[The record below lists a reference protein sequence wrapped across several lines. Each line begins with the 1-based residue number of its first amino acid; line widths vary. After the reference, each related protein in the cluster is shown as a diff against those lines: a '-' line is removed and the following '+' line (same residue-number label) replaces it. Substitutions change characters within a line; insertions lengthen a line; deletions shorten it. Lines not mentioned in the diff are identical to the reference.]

1 MQTISIILLTLYHT
15 TLSQILDEN
24 DYLDEDQPSARRFS
38 AVGRFIN
45 VTVTTGYSLSML
57 NKMIQNYG
65 CHCYPG
71 YSKTPGG
78 RGQAVDGQDEI
89 CRRLARCHQCVML
102 DHGDTCNPADDGYKY
117 EIDNSAGTISCAK
130 NTDQCKMDSC
140 LCDKQFAEDLGAM
153 WDDSSFDLFYW
164 KNKNNN
170 PPGGTFDY
178 DTTCQAQGFGQ
189 VNNDCCGTYPTRK
202 PFSNVTFE
210 CCTDGSVKPT
220 GNC

>member
-1 MQTISIILLTLYHT
+1 MGHSSHSLTLLHLGKVASSPNCKEFFLNNMQKFSSLSIILFTLYKT
-15 TLSQILDEN
+15 PITLSQILDEN

-45 VTVTTGYSLSML
+45 VTVTTTYSLSML

-89 CRRLARCHQCVML
+89 CRILARCHQCVML

-117 EIDNSAGTISCAK
+117 EIDN
-130 NTDQCKMDSC
+130 
-140 LCDKQFAEDLGAM
+140 
-153 WDDSSFDLFYW
+153 
-164 KNKNNN
+164 
-170 PPGGTFDY
+170 
-178 DTTCQAQGFGQ
+178 
-189 VNNDCCGTYPTRK
+189 
-202 PFSNVTFE
+202 
-210 CCTDGSVKPT
+210 
-220 GNC
+220 